1 MEHDIGSVPL
11 EYLKERLA
19 VVDVDEGLA
28 TRTLQDGHGVMKV
41 GLVVVEQDELG
52 GTEAGDLAADL
63 RTDGTTSA
71 GDQHPVGLE

>member
-28 TRTLQDGHGVMKV
+28 TGTLEDGHGVVKV
-41 GLVVVEQDELG
+41 GLVVVEEDELG

-63 RTDGTTSA
+63 RADGTTGT
-71 GDQHPVGLE
+71 GDQHPVRLE